1 MADTKFFKHFPTI
14 EYTIGNVTKNV
25 KDLTRTVVISPDFL
39 ESRFP
44 FYDYIIRDGQRPD
57 HVSYEQYGST
67 KYYWIILVINDI
79 RDIWSEWPMS
89 TRELNKYISAKYG
102 SIDEAQTIVHEYQN
116 AETNE
121 IIDEQEANEL
131 GLSSGARVISKYDY
145 EMRENE
151 NKRNI
156 RLVQRRYLSRIREEL
171 EERFE

>member
-25 KDLTRTVVISPDFL
+25 KDLTRTVVISRDFL
-39 ESRFP
+39 DRKFP
-44 FYDYIIRDGQRPD
+44 FYDYVIRDGERPD
-57 HVSYEQYGST
+57 HVSYQQYGSS

-79 RDIWSEWPMS
+79 RDVWTEWPMS

-102 SIDEAQTIVHEYQN
+102 SLEEAQAIVHEYQD
-116 AETNE
+116 AETGE
-121 IIDEQEANEL
+121 IIDEQEAIEL
-131 GLSSGARVISKYDY
+131 GSGSITISKYDY
-145 EMRENE
+145 EFRENE